1 MNYTISSKGKNIEI
15 TGLDCFNIDQIFD
28 CGQTFRFSPD
38 SHGDIRG
45 VALDRE
51 LWLSQPSPDKLV
63 IHNMTISEYEKDW
76 REYLAI
82 DDDYTEFRRSICKA
96 SSDDPVITTAMK
108 YGQGIRILHQQ
119 PWETLCSFIVS
130 QNNNIPRIKTIIKR
144 LCEKFGNKI
153 EGTEL
158 YCFPTAESLANAGT
172 EAIFSCGTGFRA
184 KYITDAA
191 EKVCS
196 GQVDLDE
203 VKTSETSKAAEILC
217 RIKGVGPKVA
227 ACSLLFGFGKS
238 DAFPIDV
245 WVKRV
250 LAKYYDDSF
259 TPVFFGKYAGLAQQY
274 LFYYERYE
282 NSQNYNITG

>member
-1 MNYTISSKGKNIEI
+1 MNYMISSKGKNIEI

-144 LCEKFGNKI
+144 LCEN
-153 EGTEL
+153 
-158 YCFPTAESLANAGT
+158 
-172 EAIFSCGTGFRA
+172 
-184 KYITDAA
+184 
-191 EKVCS
+191 
-196 GQVDLDE
+196 
-203 VKTSETSKAAEILC
+203 SEIKSKAQ
-217 RIKGVGPKVA
+217 
-227 ACSLLFGFGKS
+227 
-238 DAFPIDV
+238 
-245 WVKRV
+245 
-250 LAKYYDDSF
+250 SF
-259 TPVFFGKYAGLAQQY
+259 TVFRPQKVLQTPEPKRFFPAAQD
-274 LFYYERYE
+274 FAP
-282 NSQNYNITG
+282 NT